1 MKEQKGITM
10 ITLIITIFVLVLLAA
25 AAILAI
31 RESKILEYSRNT
43 ANTYDE
49 EVKNEIGA
57 IGEHENVLKNES
69 AINKNDNSSNNN
81 NNNSNVDNNKEN
93 ITFELDSIQYNAEV
107 GMNWYNWCKS
117 SYNTGNWKCDSLTGI
132 VYRGSGT
139 PSTGGITYVK
149 NVKGNNEIVNNGEYL
164 HAIELPILP
173 A

>member
-69 AINKNDNSSNNN
+69 ATDKNNNN
-81 NNNSNVDNNKEN
+81 NNNSNVDNNKQK
-93 ITFELDSIQYNAEV
+93 ITFELGLTQYNAEV

-139 PSTGGITYVK
+139 PSTGGITSV
-149 NVKGNNEIVNNGEYL
+149 NDVKGNNEIVNNGEYSCT
-164 HAIELPILP
+164 IELPILP